1 MRLRRATLRTSSL
14 VTLMGGKLRLTGP
27 PIRASDLEDKPMPEL
42 KLEDLPTTGVL
53 MGIDPGVR
61 SIGVAVS
68 DGLRLIATPL
78 QVISRGRKL
87 RPALDLLFE
96 IYHARHC
103 VGLIVGL
110 PLNLDGSSG
119 PRVQAAKALAHN
131 IIQMQDIPLVFQD
144 ERLSSAQA
152 ERVMLDADLSRA
164 RRAEAI
170 DASAAAIILQTA
182 LDRIANLEP

>member
-1 MRLRRATLRTSSL
+1 M
-14 VTLMGGKLRLTGP
+14 TGN

-42 KLEDLPTTGVL
+42 RLEDLPKTGVL
-53 MGIDPGVR
+53 MGIDPGAR

-68 DGLRLIATPL
+68 DGLRLIATPT

-87 RPALDLLFE
+87 RPALDLLFKT
-96 IYHARHC
+96 YDARHC
-103 VGLIVGL
+103 VGLIIGL

-131 IIQMQDIPLVFQD
+131 ILQVQDIPIVFQD

-164 RRAEAI
+164 RRAETI

-182 LDRIANLEP
+182 LDRIANQQA

>member
-1 MRLRRATLRTSSL
+1 
-14 VTLMGGKLRLTGP
+14 
-27 PIRASDLEDKPMPEL
+27 MPEL
-42 KLEDLPTTGVL
+42 KLEDLPKTGVL
-53 MGIDPGVR
+53 LGIDPGAR

-78 QVISRGRKL
+78 EIVPRGRKL
-87 RPALDLLFE
+87 RPALEALFK
-96 IYHARHC
+96 IYNARDC

-110 PLNLDGSSG
+110 PLNLDGTSG
-119 PRVQAAKALAHN
+119 PRVQAAKALVHN
-131 IIQMQDIPLVFQD
+131 ILQMQDIPLVFQD

-182 LDRIANLEP
+182 LDRLAKLEL